1 MRSRVLVYFGSLLAT
16 VALIN
21 TPVPRIIVSAVLNPE
36 AGDAVARSLG
46 SITKDLVLVL
56 LISIYFE
63 WVRTREQSDLLR
75 GLDGKLEGIRENI
88 SNATAP
94 AVRRLVL
101 DSATSEELVTTALDR
116 DIPHTPHKASLVS
129 LMLQPRPVLRDVSM
143 ALRIEGVDETA
154 VHAGIRIEVTMPRG
168 QMLVAAT
175 PSVMHSTALSAA
187 CPDVFEVVSL
197 GRPGSFDEAART
209 FGEKLECYVESPS
222 RTTRRVEFRRVPAN
236 ALRKYISPPV
246 GMTAGDIVLF
256 AADLGEGDGEFVR
269 VRYHYHWSQD
279 LDEHFVYWAADRPM
293 FVRTIT
299 LDMREL
305 VTRQDCR
312 VWVKT
317 FLGGVD
323 SLVLDNT
330 SDGHTSLSLDRWIV
344 EGQGVVAVW

>member
-1 MRSRVLVYFGSLLAT
+1 MRSRVLIYFGSLLAT

-21 TPVPRIIVSAVLNPE
+21 TPVPRILVSALLNPE

-46 SITKDLVLVL
+46 SVTKDLVLVL

-63 WVRTREQSDLLR
+63 WVRTREQGELLR
-75 GLDGKLEGIRENI
+75 DIDSKLDGMREDMR
-88 SNATAP
+88 NARAP

-101 DSATSEELVTTALDR
+101 DSSTSAELVTTALDR
-116 DIPHTPHKASLVS
+116 DIPHAPDKSSLVS

-143 ALRIEGVDETA
+143 ALRIERVDQNA
-154 VHAGIRIEVTMPRG
+154 VHAGTRIEVTMPRG

-187 CPDVFEVVSL
+187 CPAVFEVVSL
-197 GRPGSFDEAART
+197 GRSDSFEEAART

-222 RTTRRVEFRRVPAN
+222 RATRRVEFRKVPTN

-246 GMTAGDIVLF
+246 GMTGGDVVLF
-256 AADLGEGDGEFVR
+256 VADLGEEDGEFVR

-279 LDEHFVYWAADRPM
+279 LDQRFVYWAADRPM
-293 FVRTIT
+293 FIRTIT
-299 LDMREL
+299 LDLREL
-305 VTRQDCR
+305 VSRYDR
-312 VWVKT
+312 PVWVKP
-317 FLGGVD
+317 FFGGAD
-323 SLVLDNT
+323 SLVLDT
-330 SDGHTSLSLDRWIV
+330 SDGHNSLSLDRWIV

>member
-21 TPVPRIIVSAVLNPE
+21 TPVPRIVVSAVLNPE
-36 AGDAVARSLG
+36 AGDAVARSLA

-75 GLDGKLEGIRENI
+75 GVDSKLDGIREDI
-88 SNATAP
+88 RSATAP

-101 DSATSEELVTTALDR
+101 DSTSSAELVTTALDR
-116 DIPHTPHKASLVS
+116 DIPHTPDKSSLVS
-129 LMLQPRPVLRDVSM
+129 LMLQARPVLRDVSI
-143 ALRIEGVDETA
+143 ALRIERVDQTA
-154 VHAGIRIEVTMPRG
+154 VHAGTRIEVTMPRG

-187 CPDVFEVVSL
+187 CPNVFEVVSL
-197 GRPGSFDEAART
+197 GRPGSFDDAAKA
-209 FGEKLECYVESPS
+209 FGEKLECYVESPG
-222 RTTRRVEFRRVPAN
+222 RATRRVEFRRVPAN

-256 AADLGEGDGEFVR
+256 SADLGDVDGEFVR

-279 LDEHFVYWAADRPM
+279 LDQHFVYWAADRPM
-293 FVRTIT
+293 FLRTVI

-305 VTRQDCR
+305 VSRHECQ
-312 VWVKT
+312 VWVKA
-317 FLGGVD
+317 FLGVD
-323 SLVLDNT
+323 SLVLDT